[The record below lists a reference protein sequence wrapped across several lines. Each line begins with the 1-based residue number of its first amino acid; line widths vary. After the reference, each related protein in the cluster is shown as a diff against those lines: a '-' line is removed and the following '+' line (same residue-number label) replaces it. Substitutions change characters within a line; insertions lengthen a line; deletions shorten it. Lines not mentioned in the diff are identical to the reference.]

1 MMRFLWSI
9 LLNGLLVFLAARLI
23 GEVSVVDFESALIA
37 GIALGL
43 VNFLIKPILK
53 ILTLPIT
60 ILTLG
65 LFLLVINGLMVLL
78 VDRLV
83 DGFQVGG
90 LLPAIIFSVVLAVLN
105 TIANMLGLGG
115 KKD

>member
-1 MMRFLWSI
+1 M
-9 LLNGLLVFLAARLI
+9 NGLLVFLAARLI
-23 GEVSVVDFESALIA
+23 DKVSVIDYKSAIIV
-37 GIALGL
+37 GIVLGF

-53 ILTLPIT
+53 FLTFPIT

-90 LLPAIIFSVVLAVLN
+90 LLPAILFSIVLAVLN
-105 TIANMLGLGG
+105 TVANLLGLDG
-115 KKD
+115 KKK